1 MESPSFAKEESP
13 NTKDVQS
20 AGPSTSYNI
29 NDSSADKPEEMK
41 APLQVPLEKTY
52 TSPLITVEKCPSEKE
67 KSPAAA
73 ADDEEDDDYAKIM
86 A

>member
-1 MESPSFAKEESP
+1 MESPSFAKEPSA
-13 NTKDVQS
+13 NANDVKS

-41 APLQVPLEKTY
+41 VPLKVPLEKTY
-52 TSPLITVEKCPSEKE
+52 TSPLITVEVCPSEKE

-73 ADDEEDDDYAKIM
+73 LDDTDDDYA
-86 A
+86 